1 MIGIASVVLSGLQ
14 VVVSVG
20 EDGGGG
26 WTGAA
31 LWVGVTA
38 IVTSCILLLT
48 LGLLLVYKMAN
59 EWKFAIRDRLRLL
72 EEKRAA
78 E

>member
-1 MIGIASVVLSGLQ
+1 M
-14 VVVSVG
+14 
-20 EDGGGG
+20 E
-26 WTGAA
+26 GAA
-31 LWVGVTA
+31 FWISV
-38 IVTSCILLLT
+38 IVIALSSIVLFA
-48 LGLLLVYKMAN
+48 LGLLLVYKVAK